1 MNRPVRSKHGLSFP
15 SGRRFGSSCL
25 SSCLSV
31 WLFVCL
37 LICHFR
43 NRDVWWFALSGAY
56 IIWRAPLLFIRH
68 TALYKTRGHWIMHLG
83 GQLPKKAFVS
93 KLYYSY
99 CFSGH
104 TVGDGFRVTTRFP
117 SIWFFLGLR
126 LLRGMLLWRIWT
138 VLLYRLDCSLPL
150 FLFVFCGVGLS
161 RVGPPLLIAADFF
174 LSFYLGFIFESWSTV
189 AIEAPENSGEA
200 MTLLL
205 GGQYPFVVNCRIALG
220 IQSVL
225 FRYRIS
231 AKEFDGLGREGLF
244 AVMVFRLAD
253 PGGGAGEHA
262 VFQGSVAPI
271 FPEAVRC
278 LRMTGCFKHVLAD
291 CPLDAVAPPPPPP
304 PPPLERAATK
314 CVYSAPS
321 LRRNSCRLRF
331 RVLRFASLLVFLGRG
346 LCPGFWLW
354 ARFVSGVLALG
365 AVCVLACL
373 WARFVSWLAFGRG
386 LRPGRL

>member
-1 MNRPVRSKHGLSFP
+1 MNSFCYTGLIELFHC
-15 SGRRFGSSCL
+15 FCL
-25 SSCLSV
+25 CAVV
-31 WLFVCL
+31 WGCPEL
-37 LICHFR
+37 
-43 NRDVWWFALSGAY
+43 
-56 IIWRAPLLFIRH
+56 
-68 TALYKTRGHWIMHLG
+68 
-83 GQLPKKAFVS
+83 
-93 KLYYSY
+93 
-99 CFSGH
+99 
-104 TVGDGFRVTTRFP
+104 
-117 SIWFFLGLR
+117 
-126 LLRGMLLWRIWT
+126 
-138 VLLYRLDCSLPL
+138 
-150 FLFVFCGVGLS
+150 
-161 RVGPPLLIAADFF
+161 GPPLLIAGNFF
-174 LSFYLGFIFESWSTV
+174 LSFYLGFIFGSWSTV
-189 AIEAPENSGEA
+189 AIEELFPE
-200 MTLLL
+200 
-205 GGQYPFVVNCRIALG
+205 
-220 IQSVL
+220 
-225 FRYRIS
+225 
-231 AKEFDGLGREGLF
+231 
-244 AVMVFRLAD
+244 MVFRLAD
-253 PGGGAGEHA
+253 PDGGAGDHA
-262 VFQGSVAPI
+262 VFRGGIAPI